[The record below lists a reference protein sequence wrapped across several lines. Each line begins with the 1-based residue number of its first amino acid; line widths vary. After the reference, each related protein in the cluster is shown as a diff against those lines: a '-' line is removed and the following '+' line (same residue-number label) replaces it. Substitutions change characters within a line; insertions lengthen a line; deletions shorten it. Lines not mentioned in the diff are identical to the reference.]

1 MITPL
6 LLIMLHLQKEL
17 LARRNSIL
25 HFSLPQISAISLKGN
40 YLFLQVNKI
49 KYSFMDWKSNLELS
63 CFWSI
68 PHLWEG
74 LRRAD
79 WSSLMLLEL

>member
-49 KYSFMDWKSNLELS
+49 EYSFMNWKSNLELS
-63 CFWSI
+63 CAFGASHTYGRDWD
-68 PHLWEG
+68 G
-74 LRRAD
+74 LTGAV
-79 WSSLMLLEL
+79 